1 MNKTPAEAREIV
13 ANALESGEYTQGG
26 TYLEF
31 LSDDGFRH
39 CCLGVA
45 TREFMKHESVDIDV
59 KLGLGG
65 QGCTAFD
72 CSSVSLCITVRD
84 WLGFRRSSGAYNLDQ
99 GRTALSINNDN
110 GMPFIEIAELFRNP
124 PEGLLA

>member
-13 ANALESGEYTQGG
+13 AQALESGEYTQGEK
-26 TYLEF
+26 YLEY
-31 LSDDGFRH
+31 LEDDKLVH

-59 KLGLGG
+59 QLELGE
-65 QGCTAFD
+65 QGCTTFD
-72 CSSVSLCITVRD
+72 CDSVSLCIIVRD
-84 WLGFRRSSGAYNLDQ
+84 WLGFRRSSGSYDLDQ

-110 GMPFIEIAELFRNP
+110 GMPFSEIAELFRNP